1 MTLLPISLVF
11 CVFTDHIHCPVTR
24 RARLL
29 ARTQQGQMPP
39 PSHAGVGG
47 GGQSQTC
54 EQQSPRT
61 PGTRELKPSSVC
73 W

>member
-29 ARTQQGQMPP
+29 ARTQQGQIPP
-39 PSHAGVGG
+39 PSHAGAGG
-47 GGQSQTC
+47 AGSHR
-54 EQQSPRT
+54 PVN
-61 PGTRELKPSSVC
+61 SSLLGLQGHGS
-73 W
+73 